1 LGKFGIVKKKYSK
14 LKLMTAVVSLIVAL
28 LSLCAHAHDHHGD
41 HGEAALGD
49 SAQYAEVEPS
59 SEPHP
64 HYIEW
69 SDDMKRAYVSMP
81 RSGVSRPKGY
91 VAPTHTCVHD
101 AVAKSTTTLVDPQV
115 YVGDNASLPH
125 GAKRQTNVASFTPF
139 RVVFDFQ
146 FLGGVRC
153 GPDLL
158 LSLCGSPPDAT
169 SIRMRASARLSD
181 RSSTRRR
188 DLPTALRPT
197 F

>member
-1 LGKFGIVKKKYSK
+1 VHAD
-14 LKLMTAVVSLIVAL
+14 AVFATVTLVLTLIAAL
-28 LSLCAHAHDHHGD
+28 LSTCAQAHDDHGD
-41 HGEAALGD
+41 HGEAAFRD
-49 SAQYAEVEPS
+49 SAEYAEVEAN

-81 RSGVSRPKGY
+81 RTGVSRPKGY

-101 AVAKSTTTLVDPQV
+101 AVAKSTTTLIDPQV

-146 FLGGVRC
+146 FLGGVRVAS
-153 GPDLL
+153 LRFSS
-158 LSLCGSPPDAT
+158 LSDAHVC
-169 SIRMRASARLSD
+169 RMRASARLSA

-188 DLPTALRPT
+188 DRPTALRPT